1 MNGEMLVMKAK
12 AFVEIRKRILK
23 NFLDIIILKKLK
35 KNPSI
40 GGYDIITIFH
50 RNFHMLPSS
59 GYVYSV
65 LYRMERQGLIK
76 GTKTSEKRVY
86 ILTEKGEEKIKNL
99 LRQHNDIQNL
109 VKSIFGK

>member
-1 MNGEMLVMKAK
+1 MRVEVMKGK
-12 AFVEIRKRILK
+12 VFVEMRERIFK

-50 RNFHMLPSS
+50 RKFNMLLSS
-59 GYVYSV
+59 GSVYSV
-65 LYRMERQGLIK
+65 LYRLERQGLVN

-86 ILTEKGEEKIKNL
+86 KLTKKGEEKIKSLPRQRKNIENL
-99 LRQHNDIQNL
+99 L
-109 VKSIFGK
+109 KSIFG

>member
-1 MNGEMLVMKAK
+1 MKGERLVMKTK
-12 AFVEIRKRILK
+12 ALVEIRKRILK

-50 RNFHMLPSS
+50 RNFHILPSS
-59 GYVYSV
+59 GSVYSI

-86 ILTEKGEEKIKNL
+86 VLTKKGEGKIQSL
-99 LRQHNDIQNL
+99 LRQHNNIQNL
-109 VKSIFGK
+109 VKSIFDK